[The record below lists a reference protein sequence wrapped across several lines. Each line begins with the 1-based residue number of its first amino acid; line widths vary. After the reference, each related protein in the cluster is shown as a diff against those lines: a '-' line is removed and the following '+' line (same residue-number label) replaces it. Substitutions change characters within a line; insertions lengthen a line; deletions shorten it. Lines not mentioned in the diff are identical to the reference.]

1 MSSGVLDVKDG
12 TDRRHRPTLAASL
25 ARVVSA
31 ALKEGIVRRAPD
43 RIVLAA
49 HLSRADLPAF
59 RDFPRLKL
67 RFDSPRKTYATTTKP
82 ALMTLPLPSGP
93 RRVSVTLVDTMLLA
107 PAGQQSLKALGAML
121 GMPKLELPPG
131 AIERMRAFRDEDP
144 QLFNRYASRDAE
156 IAARYTLEVWRFLDQ
171 IGAIGP
177 GGNLPP
183 TIGAAAVN
191 LFRSVTRDRGIDLDA
206 ALGYQRVR
214 RRRVIAPEIGV
225 HLVTYAEC
233 YHGGRNEAFRIGYTQ
248 RTTIYDVDLCGAYTT
263 ALAHVRV
270 PDWAA
275 AEVTHDVVTLTEIHD
290 GLGFARVRFRFPP
303 NTRFPSLPLRADR
316 STGWFTRSRGPAGAP
331 ASSSPWPSTKAPRS
345 RSSTASSCPGSRTP
359 GRSPSSRPPSR
370 NCATVSQGLADGAAG
385 QGDGQQPLWQSGPA
399 GRRLATERRR
409 AARVRQPLG
418 RDARTCRQARSPA
431 RPSPPRSPAWSERR

>member
-1 MSSGVLDVKDG
+1 MRRASQKGPGATLIVGLDSEYERSGRDRNHVLCLSFAAINPDTGTMSSGVLDVKDG

-31 ALKEGIVRRAPD
+31 ALKGGIVRRAPD
-43 RIVLAA
+43 QIVLAA
-49 HLSRADLPAF
+49 HWSRADLPAF

-177 GGNLPP
+177 GGKLPP

-191 LFRSVTRDRGIDLDA
+191 LFRSVARERGIDLDA
-206 ALGYQRVR
+206 VLGYQRVR
-214 RRRVIAPEIGV
+214 RRG
-225 HLVTYAEC
+225 
-233 YHGGRNEAFRIGYTQ
+233 
-248 RTTIYDVDLCGAYTT
+248 
-263 ALAHVRV
+263 
-270 PDWAA
+270 
-275 AEVTHDVVTLTEIHD
+275 
-290 GLGFARVRFRFPP
+290 
-303 NTRFPSLPLRADR
+303 
-316 STGWFTRSRGPAGAP
+316 
-331 ASSSPWPSTKAPRS
+331 
-345 RSSTASSCPGSRTP
+345 
-359 GRSPSSRPPSR
+359 
-370 NCATVSQGLADGAAG
+370 
-385 QGDGQQPLWQSGPA
+385 
-399 GRRLATERRR
+399 
-409 AARVRQPLG
+409 
-418 RDARTCRQARSPA
+418 
-431 RPSPPRSPAWSERR
+431 